1 MTIEFLHIPKNGGM
15 YIRSLFGKD
24 VNPRPH
30 HLSFPSCARTSF
42 AIIRSPFTRLQS
54 IFAHTKQNFLFNH
67 CSNIR
72 LFESLHDIAIHYYNE
87 TSTYHQEAR
96 NMLSWSREKITSSF
110 QSSIWRP
117 IRRDLIDNDGSL
129 IHFAPQYLFVE
140 NDGDKEDPLL
150 LRFEHLDDDLN
161 ELIHAGVLPY
171 VSSNKSRKKKNT
183 SKKDNTTRI
192 TPLVQ
197 RLIHDVYSK
206 DIELFQS
213 LQKMKR
219 TPNPTPS
226 NGYNYTSHT
235 SQPVTTTHM
244 DVLVVCLG
252 ATAKKRCIPTIQN
265 IKAYKRGIGQTGIG
279 SITPVPAVTPAD
291 FDDSQVHP
299 FALQTIDYSRRS
311 LHCQLSHRNQVGCAL
326 SHIECWKRCVEK
338 DEPVLVV
345 EDDLLNPAFHSVLQD
360 FFSSEFTPKNSCDLV
375 SLACL
380 PFGNKWKKNVD
391 SSTFNNLEYMQG
403 CMCYC
408 IHPEC
413 ARMLLQHALP
423 VVMHIDHY
431 MSMCIK
437 SQSLR
442 AYQHRD
448 ASKMEMGVQST
459 LQHKI
464 LIVGSDVPVWALGI
478 TTIVLFLL
486 LVCSVSIHCYIKIK
500 SKLE

>member
-1 MTIEFLHIPKNGGM
+1 M
-15 YIRSLFGKD
+15 
-24 VNPRPH
+24 
-30 HLSFPSCARTSF
+30 
-42 AIIRSPFTRLQS
+42 
-54 IFAHTKQNFLFNH
+54 
-67 CSNIR
+67 
-72 LFESLHDIAIHYYNE
+72 
-87 TSTYHQEAR
+87 
-96 NMLSWSREKITSSF
+96 
-110 QSSIWRP
+110 
-117 IRRDLIDNDGSL
+117 IDNDGSL

-161 ELIHAGVLPY
+161 ELIHAGVLPH
-171 VSSNKSRKKKNT
+171 VSSNKQRKKKNT

-192 TPLVQ
+192 TPSVQ

-219 TPNPTPS
+219 TPKLTPTPS
-226 NGYNYTSHT
+226 NGYNYISHTSHTSHT
-235 SQPVTTTHM
+235 SQPVRKTHM
-244 DVLVVCLG
+244 DVLVICLG
-252 ATAKKRCIPTIQN
+252 ATAQKRCIPTIQN
-265 IKAYKRGIGQTGIG
+265 IKAYKQGMGESGISGIG
-279 SITPVPAVTPAD
+279 SITPVTAVTPAD

-299 FALQTIDYSRRS
+299 FALQTIDYKRRS

-345 EDDLLNPAFHSVLQD
+345 EDDLLNPAFHYVLQD
-360 FFSSEFTPKNSCDLV
+360 FFSSEFTQKNSCDLV

-380 PFGNKWKKNVD
+380 RFGNKWKKNKD
-391 SSTFNNLEYMQG
+391 SSTFNHLEYMMG

-408 IHPEC
+408 IHPDC
-413 ARMLLQHALP
+413 ARKLLQHALP

-431 MSMCIK
+431 MSVCIN

-448 ASKMEMGVQST
+448 ACKMEMGVQST
-459 LQHKI
+459 LQHKV

-478 TTIVLFLL
+478 TTVVLFLL
-486 LVCSVSIHCYIKIK
+486 LCSVSIHFYVKNRK
-500 SKLE
+500 AQ